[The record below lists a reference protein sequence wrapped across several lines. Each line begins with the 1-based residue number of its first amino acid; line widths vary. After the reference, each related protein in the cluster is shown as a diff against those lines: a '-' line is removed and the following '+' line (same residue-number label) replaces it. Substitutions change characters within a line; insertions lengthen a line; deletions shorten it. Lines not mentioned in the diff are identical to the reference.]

1 MMESTKASTLEERKE
16 GESFMQAGDLMN
28 AQSDFFYRIT

>member
-1 MMESTKASTLEERKE
+1 MVESTRATTLEERKE
-16 GESFMQAGDLMN
+16 GESFMHAGDLMN